1 MITTAQ
7 LHHLAEREGLRF
19 DQAEKDYV
27 HPLASVGIS
36 PFRRERARLG
46 LQGRDVP
53 AALLL

>member
-7 LHHLAEREGLRF
+7 LHHIAEKEGLRF

-27 HPLASVGIS
+27 SLWLLRIS
-36 PFRRERARLG
+36 AFRSEKARLG
-46 LQGRDVP
+46 LQRRDVF